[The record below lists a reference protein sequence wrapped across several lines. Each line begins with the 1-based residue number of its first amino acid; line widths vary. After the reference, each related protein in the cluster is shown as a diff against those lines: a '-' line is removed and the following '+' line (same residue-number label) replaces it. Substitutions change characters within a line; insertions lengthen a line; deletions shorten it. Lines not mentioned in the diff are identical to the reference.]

1 MKHSPPPWRQSEK
14 QPDAI
19 VSDGASPDQTE
30 ERRQQESK
38 WYGGYF
44 VCESVTRENRA
55 LILAAPEL
63 YEALQAL
70 EEAETANANC
80 QECNGEGVPELCEAC
95 FPLFDDARLKRRAI
109 IARIDK
115 EES

>member
-14 QPDAI
+14 QPDTI
-19 VSDGASPDQTE
+19 VCDTE
-30 ERRQQESK
+30 IPSQSEEHRQQDQK
-38 WYGGYF
+38 WYGGHCICEF
-44 VCESVTRENRA
+44 VTLENRA